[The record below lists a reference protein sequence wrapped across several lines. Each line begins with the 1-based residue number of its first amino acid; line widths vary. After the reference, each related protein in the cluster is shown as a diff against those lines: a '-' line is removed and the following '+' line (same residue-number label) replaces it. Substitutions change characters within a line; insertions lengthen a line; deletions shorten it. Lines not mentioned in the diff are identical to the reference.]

1 MIDFYALEKNDWIN
15 DSQKIYALLKEELQN
30 SNGIIKKIKKNIL
43 DEKEKKISLLLDKFD
58 MALNLNLDNEINKL
72 CNSIQ
77 ILNLQ
82 SNNELSYN
90 FLFHL
95 KSIHTNQYLVTH
107 EALKFLNKNEQTSLS
122 YKRLLLIFSKIINES
137 IVNSNKNAA
146 GKVIQEVVKII
157 FRVSELNFG
166 QHFRE
171 NYRSLNKSEV
181 NFVLPAVGDFD
192 DNNVE
197 IALACQMSSNDR
209 IKLAINELNIGRN
222 KFILTGNGLD
232 ANNTSLQAISNSTM
246 NELKDKNIKLVS
258 FREGLRQEIN
268 RVSNLSNENYL
279 RLNYLKNFCMSFYQ
293 FSRFLSYYFK
303 KHKGL

>member
-58 MALNLNLDNEINKL
+58 TALNLNLDNEINKL

-166 QHFRE
+166 QHFR
-171 NYRSLNKSEV
+171 KII
-181 NFVLPAVGDFD
+181 D
-192 DNNVE
+192 
-197 IALACQMSSNDR
+197 
-209 IKLAINELNIGRN
+209 
-222 KFILTGNGLD
+222 
-232 ANNTSLQAISNSTM
+232 
-246 NELKDKNIKLVS
+246 
-258 FREGLRQEIN
+258 
-268 RVSNLSNENYL
+268 
-279 RLNYLKNFCMSFYQ
+279 
-293 FSRFLSYYFK
+293 
-303 KHKGL
+303 H